1 MNYIIFDLE
10 WNQSPSGKTYSNKN
24 LPFEIVEIGAVKLNS
39 CFKEVGRFSELVRP
53 RVYKNINYIIGN
65 IIHIREE
72 ELKKARPF
80 KEVMESFLQFCG
92 TNYIF
97 CTWGNLDLLELQRN
111 MKYFGMKPLSEGP
124 ICFIDVQKVFALQTE
139 GKKYQHTLEYAVD
152 YCRIKKDVSFHRAFA
167 DAYYTSRILSRI
179 KRKYRKKLSFDTYCI
194 PQSKEEEV
202 RITFDSYYKYIS
214 RGFTRPKDILIGCVA
229 QFTVMPLLAF
239 ALGKIFGL
247 DAALL
252 AGVIL
257 VGTCPGGTSSNV
269 ITYLSKG
276 DVALSVGMTSV
287 NTLLAPLLTP
297 AITYLLLRT
306 TVTVDPISMFLS
318 IIKVVI
324 IPIALGFIINKL
336 FGKVTQKLVKVL
348 PTISVIAICLIVAAV
363 VSHNSEKIMTTGLVV
378 FAVVILHNLLG
389 YACGFGIGRL
399 LHMSVPKTKAISIE
413 IGMQNSGLATSLAG
427 TAFPDLAMATVP
439 GAIFS
444 VWHNISGAILANV
457 YNRWTEKNETK

>member
-1 MNYIIFDLE
+1 MKTLEKISDFFGKYMAFIVLIVAALALFAPGTCLWVQTSWVNYL
-10 WNQSPSGKTYSNKN
+10 
-24 LPFEIVEIGAVKLNS
+24 LMIV
-39 CFKEVGRFSELVRP
+39 
-53 RVYKNINYIIGN
+53 
-65 IIHIREE
+65 
-72 ELKKARPF
+72 
-80 KEVMESFLQFCG
+80 M
-92 TNYIF
+92 
-97 CTWGNLDLLELQRN
+97 
-111 MKYFGMKPLSEGP
+111 FGMGL
-124 ICFIDVQKVFALQTE
+124 
-139 GKKYQHTLEYAVD
+139 TL
-152 YCRIKKDVSFHRAFA
+152 
-167 DAYYTSRILSRI
+167 
-179 KRKYRKKLSFDTYCI
+179 KLEDF
-194 PQSKEEEV
+194 KLV
-202 RITFDSYYKYIS
+202 
-214 RGFTRPKDILIGCVA
+214 FTRPKDILIGCVA

-239 ALGKIFGL
+239 SLGKIFGL

-306 TVTVDPISMFLS
+306 TVTVDPVSMFLS

-324 IPIALGFIINKL
+324 IPIALGFVINKL

-399 LHMSVPKTKAISIE
+399 LHMSVPKTKALSIE

-444 VWHNISGAILANV
+444 VWHNISGAILANI
-457 YNRWTEKNETK
+457 YNRWTDKSETK